1 MRSRRLWEIRERV
14 LRVLEELS
22 EELATDVYLF
32 GSYARGDHLLDSDVD
47 VLVVSERFEGMAY
60 VDRVALVRSKLP
72 YDMGFEIVALTPG
85 EFERGGPFVREVS
98 RYWIRVGRKSGG
110 SVNKRAPGADTS

>member
-14 LRVLEELS
+14 LRVLEGLS
-22 EELATDVYLF
+22 EELGADVYLF

-60 VDRVALVRSKLP
+60 VDRVAFVRSRLP
-72 YDMGFEIVALTPG
+72 HDIGFEIVALTPV
-85 EFERGGPFVREVS
+85 EFERGGAFLREIS
-98 RYWIRVGRKSGG
+98 KYWIRVRGGRK
-110 SVNKRAPGADTS
+110 TQ

>member
-1 MRSRRLWEIRERV
+1 LRSRRLWEIRERV

-22 EELATDVYLF
+22 EELGADVHLL

-47 VLVVSERFEGMAY
+47 VLVVSKRFEGMAY
-60 VDRVALVRSKLP
+60 VDRVAFVRSKLP

-85 EFERGGPFVREVS
+85 EFEKGGPFIREIS
-98 RYWIRVGRKSGG
+98 RHWIKVGGKSGG
-110 SVNKRAPGADTS
+110 AVNKRAPEAGTS

>member
-1 MRSRRLWEIRERV
+1 LRSRRLWEIRERV

-22 EELATDVYLF
+22 EELGADVYLF

-60 VDRVALVRSKLP
+60 VDRVAFVRSKLP
-72 YDMGFEIVALTPG
+72 YDMGFEIVALTPC
-85 EFERGGPFVREVS
+85 EFEKGGPFIREVS
-98 RYWIRVGRKSGG
+98 RYWIKVGGKSGG
-110 SVNKRAPGADTS
+110 RFSRPVPGVGTS